1 MILPTHRQWL
11 VPFMSSVAVL
21 VMTPG
26 LLIAQ
31 ESKSAALAKELAQ
44 LMDQGKMNTVAAKD
58 PGKADAYVAA
68 MYFSGNQPLV
78 VSARYAVPMYMDER
92 IGKKDYMEAYIDLN
106 SASVPESKIFV
117 SDLQADGLQAR
128 PEEGQ
133 PFDTY
138 ESGGTTMAFDRNW
151 KKKNLSEEDY
161 MAQFA
166 GADQRYAI
174 MLSVLVA
181 HLKKS

>member
-31 ESKSAALAKELAQ
+31 ESKSALLARELAQ
-44 LMDQGKMNTVAAKD
+44 LMDQGKMNTIAAKD
-58 PGKADAYVAA
+58 PGKPDAYVAA
-68 MYFSGNQPLV
+68 LYFSGNQLLV
-78 VSARYAVPMYMDER
+78 VSARYAVPIYLDEK
-92 IGKKDYMEAYIDLN
+92 IGKRDYMEAYIDLN
-106 SASVPESKIFV
+106 SASVPESKVFV

-133 PFDTY
+133 PYDTY
-138 ESGGTTMAFDRNW
+138 ESAGTTMTFDRNW
-151 KKKNLSEEDY
+151 KKKNLSEQDY
-161 MAQFA
+161 MKQFA
-166 GADQRYAI
+166 DADERYAK
-174 MLSVLVA
+174 MLSVLLA
-181 HLKKS
+181 QLKKS